1 MENTNNRVH
10 RVNDLIQEELG
21 KIILREVDFPKDT
34 LVTLTRVDT
43 ASNIISAKVFISV
56 LPDGQLD
63 KVMRILN
70 RRIWDI
76 QQSLNKC
83 LNMRPIPKIIFYKEE
98 KTGEAAK
105 VESVLEELKNK

>member
-1 MENTNNRVH
+1 MSQRIH

-21 KIILREVDFPKDT
+21 KIILREIDFPKDT

-43 ASNIISAKVFISV
+43 APNMISTKIYIST
-56 LPDGQLD
+56 LPDNQAD
-63 KVMRILN
+63 KVLRILN

-83 LNMRPIPKIIFYKEE
+83 LDMRPIPKIIFYKED
-98 KTGEAAK
+98 KTGKAAQ
-105 VESVLEELKNK
+105 VEEVLEELKNE